1 MKNLSKTLILLA
13 IVAVFGLSPLVV
25 RAIESTGDSPTSS
38 EETDTSTDNQT
49 NNRADVQSRID
60 ALREKNT
67 ALKEQA
73 KERAVARLE
82 GKKLEVCQNR
92 QEKIQNIFVN
102 ITDRSKGHYDQISN
116 AYTRVT
122 AFHDLKELAIDGY
135 NDLILEIDADKAL
148 AMEAT
153 LAIRNQKPQFDC
165 GGDNPKAQAEEYK
178 TLVKNNISALLTY
191 RDSVREL
198 IDLIKT
204 NLPTTEVTP
213 NEN

>member
-1 MKNLSKTLILLA
+1 MKNLSKTFILLA
-13 IVAVFGLSPLVV
+13 IVAIFGLSPLVV
-25 RAIESTGDSPTSS
+25 RAIEGTGDSPTTS

-49 NNRADVQSRID
+49 NNRADVQTRVD
-60 ALREKNT
+60 ALREKND
-67 ALKEQA
+67 ALREQA
-73 KERAVARLE
+73 KERAVERLE

-122 AFHDLKELAIDGY
+122 AFYDLKGLAIDSY
-135 NDLILEIDADKAL
+135 SNLILKIDADKAL

-153 LAIRNQKPQFDC
+153 LAIRDQKPQFDC

-178 TLVKNNISALLTY
+178 TLVKNNISALITY

-198 IDLIKT
+198 IDAIKT
-204 NLPTTEVTP
+204 SLPTTEVTS

>member
-13 IVAVFGLSPLVV
+13 IVAIFGLSPLVV
-25 RAIESTGDSPTSS
+25 RAIESTGNSTTTSNNNNQ
-38 EETDTSTDNQT
+38 TDNT
-49 NNRADVQSRID
+49 AGAQSRID
-60 ALREKNT
+60 ALREKNA

-73 KERAVARLE
+73 KDRAVARLE

-102 ITDRSKGHYDQISN
+102 ITDRSQGHYDQISN

-122 AFHDLKELAIDGY
+122 AFYDLKVLAIDSY
-135 NDLILEIDADKAL
+135 SDLISEIDDDKAL
-148 AMEAT
+148 AMQAT
-153 LAIRNQKPQFDC
+153 LAIRDQKPQFDC

-178 TLVKNNISALLTY
+178 TLVKNNISALVAY
-191 RDSVREL
+191 RDSVRQL

-204 NLPTTEVTP
+204 NLPTTEVTS